1 MRSYGQYCPVAKGA
15 ELLGDRWT
23 LLIVRELL
31 FGPLGFNEIERGLP
45 GISRSVLADR
55 LRRMQHDGIVQRNE
69 FGYAFTPAGEEL
81 RPVVQSIGEWV
92 ARWIMDEPSK
102 AELDPELLMVWI
114 SRHVRK
120 EALPSRRIVV
130 EFCFLD
136 LHRKRSWLLLEPNDI
151 SVCLEYPGFDSDLIL
166 SSTTKTLYRVYI
178 GRTTYDRAHQAKEL
192 TLDGL
197 PSLVRAFP
205 RWMTWSS
212 FAPASQARL
221 SLAAAAS

>member
-45 GISRSVLADR
+45 GISRSVLAER
-55 LRRMQHDGIVQRNE
+55 LRRMQHDGIVQRTE
-69 FGYAFTPAGEEL
+69 FGYAFTAAGEEL

-102 AELDPELLMVWI
+102 AELDPELLMIWI

-120 EALPSRRIVV
+120 EALPAKRIVV
-130 EFCFLD
+130 EFRFVD
-136 LHRKRSWLLLEPNDI
+136 FRGRRTWLLLEPNDI
-151 SVCLEYPGFDSDLIL
+151 SVCLEYPGFESDLVV
-166 SSTTKTLYRVYI
+166 SSTTKSLYRVYI
-178 GRTTYDRAHQAKEL
+178 GRTTYERAYQSGEL
-192 TLDGL
+192 TLDGP

-205 RWMTWSS
+205 RWMTWST
-212 FAPASQARL
+212 FAPASQARVT
-221 SLAAAAS
+221 LAATAS

>member
-23 LLIVRELL
+23 MLIVRELL

-45 GISRSVLADR
+45 GISRSVLAER

-69 FGYAFTPAGEEL
+69 FGYSFTPAGEEL
-81 RPVVQSIGEWV
+81 RPVVHSIGEWV

-102 AELDPELLMVWI
+102 AELDPELLMIWI

-120 EALPSRRIVV
+120 GALPSKRIVV
-130 EFCFLD
+130 EFRFLD
-136 LHRKRSWLLLEPNDI
+136 LRARRIWLLLEPADV
-151 SVCLEYPGFDSDLIL
+151 SVCLEYPGFESDLVL

-178 GRTTYDRAHQAKEL
+178 GRTTFQAAYQGKAL
-192 TLDGL
+192 ALDGL

-205 RWMTWSS
+205 RWMTWSN
-212 FAPASQARL
+212 FAPASQARVA
-221 SLAAAAS
+221 LAATGS